1 MNDIL
6 HPEMRGVIVAMATP
20 FDADGQVVCTPIGRH
35 LDACLDAG
43 VHSFWINGCSGMGLY
58 LSRDER
64 FRTTEYVEQ
73 YIASRV
79 PMWVHVGAMTT
90 TESCELAEHAA
101 AHGAVGVSTLSP
113 LCYVTNLERV
123 VEHMTAIQAASELPI
138 TYYHVPYITK
148 LELTADQLIEMCRRV
163 PHVVAIKY
171 SDHNLNQANVIRQT
185 LPHVRIMTGME
196 EEMLAGLAMECVDGT
211 VGASQNFAPG
221 PVVEVYNAYLAGD
234 IGRARDIH
242 GQFARIIQIQE
253 QFDFTSATYAYL
265 NLLGFEMGNPRMP
278 LQRLTPQEHVE
289 MRE

>member
-6 HPEMRGVIVAMATP
+6 HPEMRGVIVATATP
-20 FDADGQVVCTPIGRH
+20 FDVDGQVVCAPIGRH

-43 VHSFWINGCSGMGLY
+43 VHGFWINGCSGMGLY

-64 FRTTEYVEQ
+64 LRIAEYVEQ
-73 YIASRV
+73 HIASRV

-90 TESCELAEHAA
+90 AESCELAEHAA
-101 AHGAVGVSTLSP
+101 AHGAVGVSTLPP

-163 PHVVAIKY
+163 PHVAAIKY

-196 EEMLAGLAMECVDGT
+196 GESWPVWRWDVLTARSAPVRILLLDRLWKSTTHTWLATLAGYAIFT
-211 VGASQNFAPG
+211 VSSPG
-221 PVVEVYNAYLAGD
+221 SSRSRNSSILP
-234 IGRARDIH
+234 
-242 GQFARIIQIQE
+242 
-253 QFDFTSATYAYL
+253 
-265 NLLGFEMGNPRMP
+265 PRHMP
-278 LQRLTPQEHVE
+278 T
-289 MRE
+289 